1 MIAVKIKII
10 QRYLVKY
17 KDVKKQK
24 KDRIDR
30 GTLLGLI
37 KDVKKEKKIG
47 NGISPEA
54 SRNRLQ
60 RISLENHH
68 VARYKCLQL
77 NNSSQ
82 QS

>member
-30 GTLLGLI
+30 GTLLGII
-37 KDVKKEKKIG
+37 KDVKKEKKIY

-60 RISLENHH
+60 RSSLENHN
-68 VARYKCLQL
+68 VAGGKYLQL

-82 QS
+82 